1 MFQLGRLTGFGRR
14 RDFSAAAP
22 DPFPSSRYFR
32 LTITQWSV
40 AGTPC
45 TSGDTRIAEMELG
58 VGATTY
64 PSGVMTGPSAPSPLV
79 ATASDSNGSFPPWR
93 AFDGVLGDS
102 NRWISTTTGTEHWLQ
117 IDLGVGNE
125 ISPNLYRLAP
135 DSAGSSG
142 YYPTAWTLAGSN
154 TGSFSGEETIF
165 DTQVG
170 VTTGW
175 AGSTLR
181 QFTTGAPAPL
191 ATPHRYWRIANVN
204 LPGGTDLEISE
215 LQFFESAVNVTGDG
229 TITSSVAP
237 SSGAVT
243 DLTDVNLST
252 SCVWTAAVAEALGF
266 WIQMDFGAGDEKA
279 IDGVK
284 QGGFDTSNRYMESF
298 TLQYSDDGATFFT
311 YGSQKGL
318 TYPGNNTLSSEY
330 PFVPLTANRRYWR
343 WLITANDG
351 DTTYTSFAEVELRA
365 VVSGADV
372 IPTSSATASIE
383 SPDAANGGVDNSTNT
398 EWVAQNNNV
407 FPQWFQ
413 VDLGVST
420 DLSLAQSAMVS
431 QRVIASGARTPTAWT
446 IECSTDIVAWMAVD
460 QQSGITWASA
470 IETQLF
476 TL

>member
-1 MFQLGRLTGFGRR
+1 MGQADFLKGFTKELKG
-14 RDFSAAAP
+14 
-22 DPFPSSRYFR
+22 
-32 LTITQWSV
+32 
-40 AGTPC
+40 
-45 TSGDTRIAEMELG
+45 MEG
-58 VGATTY
+58 VGTASSPPRYWYSTSNYVLNRIISGSFYKGIPQGRITNFAG
-64 PSGVMTGPSAPSPLV
+64 PSGGGKSYLS
-79 ATASDSNGSFPPWR
+79 
-93 AFDGVLGDS
+93 
-102 NRWISTTTGTEHWLQ
+102 
-117 IDLGVGNE
+117 
-125 ISPNLYRLAP
+125 
-135 DSAGSSG
+135 
-142 YYPTAWTLAGSN
+142 
-154 TGSFSGEETIF
+154 
-165 DTQVG
+165 
-170 VTTGW
+170 
-175 AGSTLR
+175 
-181 QFTTGAPAPL
+181 
-191 ATPHRYWRIANVN
+191 ANVVRAAQQAGAMILVIDSEN
-204 LPGGTDLEISE
+204 ALDDTFMQNVGIDTKKDDYLYADVVTISDVAKVVSRFLKGYKESFGHGEDAPQALILIDSLDMLITDTEQE
-215 LQFFESAVNVTGDG
+215 HYDKGVQEGDQG
-229 TITSSVAP
+229 QKNKQLKQMLRT
-237 SSGAVT
+237 
-243 DLTDVNLST
+243 
-252 SCVWTAAVAEALGF
+252 F
-266 WIQMDFGAGDEKA
+266 IQDIK
-279 IDGVK
+279 
-284 QGGFDTSNRYMESF
+284 RYMESF